1 MGGRQDSV
9 GPPAAS
15 AAVNTRKI
23 EPMTDFRN
31 RGHDPRDDMSTAG
44 HSLSA
49 QVLPGE
55 PALAAGL
62 DRTTAHAFDTL
73 YTLHFNFVWRSLR
86 RLGVHPSWVE
96 DAAQDTFLVVHRRLS
111 DLRPDASA
119 KAFLFGI
126 ALRVARDYRR
136 RAQRK
141 HSVSLDVEKE
151 ISHLS
156 GPFERTAKAEAVR
169 MLETFLATLDEDR
182 AAVFVLSELEGMTA
196 PEISQALGANQNTV
210 YSRLRTARER
220 FLEFAAEGAGHE

>member
-1 MGGRQDSV
+1 MSTGKIDLV
-9 GPPAAS
+9 MDCPAS
-15 AAVNTRKI
+15 
-23 EPMTDFRN
+23 
-31 RGHDPRDDMSTAG
+31 GHDLRNEMSTAG
-44 HSLSA
+44 HSLRA
-49 QVLPGE
+49 EVLPAE
-55 PALAAGL
+55 PARLSGTALGADGAM
-62 DRTTAHAFDTL
+62 AHAFDTL
-73 YTLHFNFVWRSLR
+73 YGLHFSFVWRSLR

-96 DAAQDTFLVVHRRLS
+96 DAAQDTFLVVHRRLA
-111 DLRPDASA
+111 DLRPEASA

-151 ISHLS
+151 ISHVS

-169 MLETFLATLDEDR
+169 MLERFLATLDEDR

-210 YSRLRTARER
+210 YSRLRSARER
-220 FLEFAAEGAGHE
+220 FVAFAADGAGHE

>member
-1 MGGRQDSV
+1 MSPRKSEPQTDLA
-9 GPPAAS
+9 PA
-15 AAVNTRKI
+15 
-23 EPMTDFRN
+23 
-31 RGHDPRDDMSTAG
+31 GHDHQDEMFTAANA
-44 HSLSA
+44 LTA
-49 QVLPGE
+49 QALQLEAAAAPHAVAAPG
-55 PALAAGL
+55 
-62 DRTTAHAFDTL
+62 TTVSHHFDTL
-73 YTLHFNFVWRSLR
+73 YGEHFTFVWRSLR

-111 DLRPDASA
+111 DLRPEASA

-141 HSVSLDVEKE
+141 HAVSLDVEKE
-151 ISHLS
+151 VSQLS
-156 GPFERTAKAEAVR
+156 GPFERAAKAQAVR
-169 MLETFLATLDEDR
+169 RLEAFLATLDEDR

-220 FLEFAAEGAGHE
+220 FVLFAAEGAGP

>member
-1 MGGRQDSV
+1 MARKNNPLTEPE
-9 GPPAAS
+9 GPGHLPL
-15 AAVNTRKI
+15 
-23 EPMTDFRN
+23 EPMN
-31 RGHDPRDDMSTAG
+31 TA
-44 HSLSA
+44 
-49 QVLPGE
+49 
-55 PALAAGL
+55 AAGL
-62 DRTTAHAFDTL
+62 TAQDFPAESVLQPQSGTVVSHDFDAL
-73 YTLHFNFVWRSLR
+73 YTEHFNFVWRSLR

-96 DAAQDTFLVVHRRLS
+96 DAAQDAFLVVHRRLS

-141 HSVSLDVEKE
+141 HAISLDVEKE
-151 ISHLS
+151 VSTAS
-156 GPFERTAKAEAVR
+156 SPFDRAAKAQAVR
-169 MLETFLATLDEDR
+169 KLEAFLATLDEDR

-220 FLEFAAEGAGHE
+220 FVAFASEGVGHD

>member
-1 MGGRQDSV
+1 MG
-9 GPPAAS
+9 
-15 AAVNTRKI
+15 VNNKSQTDPESPGHLAG
-23 EPMTDFRN
+23 EPMNTAANGLTVQDFPAESVPER
-31 RGHDPRDDMSTAG
+31 RSGPHAGTAV
-44 HSLSA
+44 S
-49 QVLPGE
+49 
-55 PALAAGL
+55 
-62 DRTTAHAFDTL
+62 HAFDAL
-73 YTLHFNFVWRSLR
+73 YGEHFNFVWRSLR

-96 DAAQDTFLVVHRRLS
+96 DAAQDTFLVVHRRLA

-141 HSVSLDVEKE
+141 HAVSLDVEKE
-151 ISHLS
+151 VSQLS
-156 GPFERTAKAEAVR
+156 GPFERAAKAQAVR
-169 MLETFLATLDEDR
+169 KLEAFLATLDEDR

-220 FLEFAAEGAGHE
+220 FIAFAAEGVGHD

>member
-1 MGGRQDSV
+1 MAGRPDSLGHLIPSQTV
-9 GPPAAS
+9 S
-15 AAVNTRKI
+15 TRKI
-23 EPMTDFRN
+23 DLMTDLRDG
-31 RGHDPRDDMSTAG
+31 GHDPQDEMSTAG
-44 HSLSA
+44 HSLRA
-49 QVLPGE
+49 QVLPGDS
-55 PALAAGL
+55 ARAAGAEMAV
-62 DRTTAHAFDTL
+62 AHAFDTL

-96 DAAQDTFLVVHRRLS
+96 DAAQDTFLVVHRRLA

-136 RAQRK
+136 RALRK

-151 ISHLS
+151 MSHLS
-156 GPFERTAKAEAVR
+156 GPFERAAKAEAVR
-169 MLETFLATLDEDR
+169 MLEAFLATLDEDR

-220 FLEFAAEGAGHE
+220 FVVFAAEGAGHE

>member
-1 MGGRQDSV
+1 VAHEFD
-9 GPPAAS
+9 
-15 AAVNTRKI
+15 
-23 EPMTDFRN
+23 
-31 RGHDPRDDMSTAG
+31 
-44 HSLSA
+44 
-49 QVLPGE
+49 
-55 PALAAGL
+55 ALYAE
-62 DRTTAHAFDTL
+62 
-73 YTLHFNFVWRSLR
+73 HFNFVWRSLR

-141 HSVSLDVEKE
+141 HAVSLDVEKE
-151 ISHLS
+151 LSQLS

-169 MLETFLATLDEDR
+169 KLEGFLATLDEDR

-196 PEISQALGANQNTV
+196 PEISQALNANQNTV
-210 YSRLRTARER
+210 YSRLRSARER
-220 FLEFAAEGAGHE
+220 FIAFAAEGAGHE

>member
-1 MGGRQDSV
+1 
-9 GPPAAS
+9 
-15 AAVNTRKI
+15 
-23 EPMTDFRN
+23 
-31 RGHDPRDDMSTAG
+31 MSTAVTG
-44 HSLSA
+44 IQFRGIPAEAAAHDFDSLY
-49 QVLPGE
+49 GE
-55 PALAAGL
+55 
-62 DRTTAHAFDTL
+62 
-73 YTLHFNFVWRSLR
+73 HFNFVFRSLR

-141 HSVSLDVEKE
+141 HASSLDVEKE
-151 ISHLS
+151 LSQLS
-156 GPFERTAKAEAVR
+156 GPFEKTAKAEAVKK
-169 MLETFLATLDEDR
+169 LEGFLASLDEDR

-210 YSRLRTARER
+210 YSRLRSARER
-220 FLEFAAEGAGHE
+220 FIAFAAEGAAGHDD